1 MVLIVKCHASRG
13 GKHIPMTQRSLF
25 VLVPEEE
32 EGGGESYPSISL
44 MMTYP
49 LIVMVNKSR
58 SSSNPT
64 IDGVLKCIFT
74 KVTLNEQ

>member
-1 MVLIVKCHASRG
+1 MVLIVKGHASRG

-32 EGGGESYPSISL
+32 EEDGGESYPSISL

-49 LIVMVNKSR
+49 LIVMVSKSR

-64 IDGVLKCIFT
+64 IGGVLKCIST
-74 KVTLNEQ
+74 KVTLN

>member
-1 MVLIVKCHASRG
+1 MVLIVKGHASRG

-25 VLVPEEE
+25 VLVPED
-32 EGGGESYPSISL
+32 GVESYPSISL

-49 LIVMVNKSR
+49 LIVMVSKGR

-64 IDGVLKCIFT
+64 IDGVLKCIST